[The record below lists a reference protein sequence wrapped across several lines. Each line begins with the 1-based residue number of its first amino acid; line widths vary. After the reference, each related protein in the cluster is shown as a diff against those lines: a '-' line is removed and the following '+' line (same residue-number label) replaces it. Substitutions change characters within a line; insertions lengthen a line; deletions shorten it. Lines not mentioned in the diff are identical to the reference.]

1 MRLKALQGLNHCYC
15 SSSPC
20 NVALSCIHHT
30 VSSLFSVQLT
40 ENKMEIVHQSS
51 VTAVIKVSRKPVKL
65 LTLSESTSVLAGV
78 KYSTDLQRSSV
89 SNGKAA
95 IGGILQVLS
104 ACRYLPVTTGENEN
118 CTNKQTNKQTLLQLP
133 HRTQKIQLC
142 FHPCSCIYY
151 THCSAKALAPQPQN
165 TSLSKQLIHRD

>member
-15 SSSPC
+15 SSSLS

-40 ENKMEIVHQSS
+40 ENKMETVHQSS
-51 VTAVIKVSRKPVKL
+51 VTAVIKVCRKPVKL
-65 LTLSESTSVLAGV
+65 LTLSQSTSVLAGV
-78 KYSTDLQRSSV
+78 KYLTDLQRGSV
-89 SNGKAA
+89 SDGKTA
-95 IGGILQVLS
+95 IGGILQVPS

-118 CTNKQTNKQTLLQLP
+118 CTDKQTLLQFL
-133 HRTQKIQLC
+133 HRSKIIQLC
-142 FHPCSCIYY
+142 FHLCSCLYY
-151 THCSAKALAPQPQN
+151 THYSCAKGQSPEPQN